1 MSFRYAEI
9 SGKLFKDYFR
19 FWLCDEWSNWEIKRL
34 ISLLGTVVYIAV
46 YKATLL

>member
-19 FWLCDEWSNWEIKRL
+19 FWLCDGRSNWEIKRF
-34 ISLLGTVVYIAV
+34 ISLSGTLVYIAV
-46 YKATLL
+46 YNAALL